1 MGFNERLAAAT
12 KRVEEKGRP
21 FEIVTVALDEDISMR
36 IRELEEELEAEKQKP
51 QDGRLSKKSPMVKL
65 TEQIEQ
71 VKAEYADALVDLK
84 FTRMLGA
91 DWGDI
96 TITNPPREDSLPD
109 RAFFGYNFH
118 AVTRL
123 AAVRSGVLLEDG
135 VEQTL
140 TDQQWDEL
148 FALLSGKDH
157 ENVANAIYRLNEGDT
172 ARAVEV
178 GKALRAAANGSE
190 RKSD

>member
-1 MGFNERLAAAT
+1 MGFNERLTAAT

-21 FEIVTVALDEDISMR
+21 FEIVTVMLDSDISMR
-36 IRELEEELEAEKQKP
+36 IRELEARLEAEKQKP
-51 QDGRLSKKSPMVKL
+51 QDGRLSKKNPMVLL
-65 TEQIEQ
+65 TEEIKKAE
-71 VKAEYADALVDLK
+71 AEYADALVDLK
-84 FTRMLGA
+84 FTRMIGA

-96 TITNPPREDSLPD
+96 TITNPPRENSLPD

-123 AAVRSGVLLEDG
+123 AAVRSGVLLEDD
-135 VEQTL
+135 VEQEL
-140 TDQQWDEL
+140 TEEQWDKL

-157 ENVANAIYRLNEGDT
+157 ENVANAIYRLNEGDS

-178 GKALRAAANGSE
+178 GKALRAAASDSE
-190 RKSD
+190 TKSD